1 MLDFLLSPFKALYNV
16 DTYIKAAKQ
25 SFGKNFLFL
34 IYLTIFMS
42 VLFLTGISLKIPPM
56 DPFLREFITELAEVI
71 PDITITDG
79 IISAGDGEYIEIQ
92 PEGNLPKVVFETNR
106 TEPVYPTQMQQKNIA
121 IFVTSEKIYMTTNG
135 QFKTHQL
142 DKKINTVLNK
152 QFFLDNQE
160 NIIENIK
167 KFMILMAL
175 LVIPLIVLFMIG
187 VSYVLAIVALVVAQV
202 SAKTKFSFT
211 NFMGISCYLISPALF
226 FVFLVL
232 IVLPFN
238 IPAVWF
244 FCFIILMIYSKLI
257 LTKVKML
264 EIENSS
270 DETEANKD

>member
-270 DETEANKD
+270 YETEANKD

>member
-25 SFGKNFLFL
+25 SFGKNFLVL

-42 VLFLTGISLKIPPM
+42 VLFLTGISLKIPPL
-56 DPFLREFITELAEVI
+56 DPFLKEVITEVAEVI
-71 PDITITDG
+71 PDIKITDG
-79 IISAGDGEYIEIQ
+79 IISAGNGEYIEIQ
-92 PEGNLPKVVFETNR
+92 PEENLPKVVFETNR

-160 NIIENIK
+160 SIIENVK
-167 KFMILMAL
+167 KFMLLMAL
-175 LVIPLIVLFMIG
+175 LVIPLIVLFMVG

-232 IVLPFN
+232 IVIPFN

-264 EIENSS
+264 ETENYS
-270 DETEANKD
+270 DEKEEK

>member
-1 MLDFLLSPFKALYNV
+1 MLDFLFSPFKALYNV

-42 VLFLTGISLKIPPM
+42 ILFLTGISLKIPPL
-56 DPFLREFITELAEVI
+56 DPFLKEVITEVAEVI
-71 PDITITDG
+71 PDIKITDG
-79 IISAGDGEYIEIQ
+79 IISAGNGEYIEIQ
-92 PEGNLPKVVFETNR
+92 PEENLPKVVFETNR

-121 IFVTSEKIYMTTNG
+121 IFVTSEKIYITTNG

-160 NIIENIK
+160 SIIENIK
-167 KFMILMAL
+167 KFMLLMAL
-175 LVIPLIVLFMIG
+175 LVIPLIVLFMVG
-187 VSYVLAIVALVVAQV
+187 VSYVLAIVSLAVAQV

-264 EIENSS
+264 ETENYS
-270 DETEANKD
+270 DEKEEK